1 MPVSINVLNMMRL
14 ADCIVRLIDPFKART
29 GFKNVLPE
37 NCNKATN
44 SQIRSKKNASHGN
57 NSFIITHSLLC
68 QLIIISP
75 PSNIIHLGIS
85 ISSIDLILRLN
96 VAVF

>member
-44 SQIRSKKNASHGN
+44 SQIRSKKMQVMATIAS
-57 NSFIITHSLLC
+57 SLPTLYC
-68 QLIIISP
+68 VS
-75 PSNIIHLGIS
+75 
-85 ISSIDLILRLN
+85 
-96 VAVF
+96 